1 MMAEITDE
9 EVTLF
14 LRRMTKVRRQIMDH
28 IAAAGKQKK
37 FVQDSIPC
45 PLCDGGTVSYMYSGH
60 YNGHIHAQCST
71 AGCIQWME

>member
-14 LRRMTKVRRQIMDH
+14 LQRMTKVREQIVAH

-37 FVQDSIPC
+37 FVRDSIPC
-45 PLCDGGTVSYMYSGH
+45 PLCGDGTVY
-60 YNGHIHAQCST
+60 
-71 AGCIQWME
+71 

>member
-9 EVTLF
+9 EVALF
-14 LRRMTKVRRQIMDH
+14 LQRMTKVREQIVGH

-45 PLCDGGTVSYMYSGH
+45 PLCGGGTVYYVYSGH
-60 YNGHIHAQCST
+60 YNRHIHAQCST